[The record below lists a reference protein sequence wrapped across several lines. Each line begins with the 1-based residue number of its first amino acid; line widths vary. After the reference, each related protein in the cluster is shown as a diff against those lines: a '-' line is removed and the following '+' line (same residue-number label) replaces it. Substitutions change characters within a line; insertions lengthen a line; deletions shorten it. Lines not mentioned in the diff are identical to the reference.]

1 MSLNIKL
8 LYKSEIHRLIK
19 PPPSYDEL
27 HTYCADLFKQVVFDI
42 TYLDESGDR
51 MPIACDNDLHLAYAI
66 TESSGT
72 KNLRIFV
79 SNQSRQSHP
88 YSKPCNPL
96 SSENLPVQS
105 QMTHNEAR
113 YNESENNSPMIWP
126 DHTCDGCNINPIIGP
141 RFKCTVCYNFDY
153 CENCERAKY
162 HEHLFLKLTK
172 PQDAKYKSIILA
184 SNNLCEINNLGY
196 AKMPKIE
203 VKEHIRFRDKSSGEI
218 LLVWNVRNVGDVFMP
233 QGCMS
238 ELIRGNVSGIFYPIP
253 ALKPGEDGKIMAK
266 IYSEGGRIFGKWQIL
281 TPEGMK
287 IGKVRFKGLVKDD
300 MREKALMIVEMGFDY
315 YHAEEALKKNGG
327 NLQKAVLSLS

>member
-1 MSLNIKL
+1 
-8 LYKSEIHRLIK
+8 
-19 PPPSYDEL
+19 
-27 HTYCADLFKQVVFDI
+27 
-42 TYLDESGDR
+42 

-79 SNQSRQSHP
+79 SNPSRQSHA
-88 YSKPCNPL
+88 YSKPCHPL
-96 SSENLPVQS
+96 SNENLPVQS
-105 QMTHNEAR
+105 QMTHYEAKF
-113 YNESENNSPMIWP
+113 YESENNSPMIWP
-126 DHTCDGCNINPIIGP
+126 DNICDGCNKNPIIGP
-141 RFKCTVCYNFDY
+141 RFKCLVCYSFDY

-172 PQDAKYKSIILA
+172 PQDAQYKSIVLA
-184 SNNLCEINNLGY
+184 VNDQYDMNNLVYG
-196 AKMPKIE
+196 KMIKIE
-203 VKEHIRFRDKSSGEI
+203 VKEQINFGEKTSGEI
-218 LLVWNVRNVGDVFMP
+218 LLVWNVRNIGDMIMP

-238 ELIRGNVSGIFYPIP
+238 ELIMGNVSGIFYPIP

-266 IYSEGGRIFGKWQIL
+266 IYSEGGEIFGKWKIL

-287 IGKVRFKGLVKDD
+287 IGKVMFKGVVKDD